1 MTELPPFNNPPPRP
15 GMSPVE
21 PVNPNLS
28 SPTAPT
34 QLEEPQADRWQGAR
48 SLAAW
53 ILRWAL
59 LGVGIGGAWLFGV
72 LVAQFFPAP
81 NPEPPLQEVVA
92 RRTSRFFQKVG
103 SLPEWWT
110 GDPLT
115 PAPPPAVS
123 PDSPAPEVASQPPPP
138 VALTEAQREQ
148 VSVELEDLTGELQSL
163 RDRTSAVE
171 QQLGLPTVESPL
183 EDRIENANNRLNP
196 PTESAPATPTDNTAP
211 ALQPASGTAPDPLFQ
226 VNAYRVTLPSDVLF
240 APGQTVIQPNAQA
253 LLDSILPDIAR
264 YPDATIVIGG
274 YTDIETDSATP
285 TDLSYQQAIAVQRY
299 LAQRLGDTPMHWVPV
314 GYGTSTLGSTGGV
327 QLNRRIAI
335 AIVP

>member
-15 GMSPVE
+15 GAPPVE
-21 PVNPNLS
+21 
-28 SPTAPT
+28 SPPPGASAPPAPAPP
-34 QLEEPQADRWQGAR
+34 EAPQTNRWQGVQ
-48 SLAAW
+48 SLSAW

-59 LGVGIGGAWLFGV
+59 LGVGIGGAWLFGL
-72 LVAQFFPAP
+72 LVAQFFPAN

-103 SLPEWWT
+103 SLPEWWG
-110 GDPLT
+110 GDTLA

-123 PDSPAPEVASQPPPP
+123 PAPAAPETASQPPPP
-138 VALTEAQREQ
+138 VALTDAQREQ
-148 VSVELEDLTGELQSL
+148 VSVELDDLTGELQSL

-171 QQLGLPTVESPL
+171 QQLGLPTVASPL
-183 EDRIENANNRLNP
+183 EERIENANNRLNP
-196 PTESAPATPTDNTAP
+196 PTEAPPTAPTGSTAP
-211 ALQPASGTAPDPLFQ
+211 ALQPASGTVPDPLFQ

-240 APGQTVIQPNAQA
+240 APGQAEIRPNAQP

-274 YTDIETDSATP
+274 YTDIETASATP

-299 LAQRLGDTPMHWVPV
+299 LAQRLGDSPVHWVPV
-314 GYGTSTLGSTGGV
+314 GYGNSNLGSTGGV
-327 QLNRRIAI
+327 QLNRRITI